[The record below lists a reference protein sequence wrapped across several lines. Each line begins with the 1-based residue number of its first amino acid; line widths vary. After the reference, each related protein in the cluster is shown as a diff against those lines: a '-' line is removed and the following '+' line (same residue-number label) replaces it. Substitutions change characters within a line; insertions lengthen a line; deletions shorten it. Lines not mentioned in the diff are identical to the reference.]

1 VKAERKELQNRKTG
15 IEKEP
20 ERTRKRK
27 GEKEKEQEGIIRK

>member
-27 GEKEKEQEGIIRK
+27 GEKRRNKKA